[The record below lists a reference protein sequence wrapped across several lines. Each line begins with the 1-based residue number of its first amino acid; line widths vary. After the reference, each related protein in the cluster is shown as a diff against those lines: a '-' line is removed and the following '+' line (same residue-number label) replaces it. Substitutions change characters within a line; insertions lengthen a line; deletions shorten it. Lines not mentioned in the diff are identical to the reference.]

1 MEDNEPDKC
10 LESFLIVDS
19 DKNNNIIINKLNNND
34 FNIENTTAE
43 SIFLPLSKK
52 VKTVPYKDKEATKI
66 NLRYKRSE
74 SLSRSS
80 SYFMNKKDEFFLK
93 NDISINDF
101 EILEENKIEPIK
113 AFKSKCNLYDKKNN
127 EYEGNLIIDKD
138 YIFSFI
144 PDKKYKNKLYYNS
157 DYYSFSLLYIKSINQ
172 NTNLLGQIT
181 YYIEIILKDCRSFLF
196 KLPNSTYD
204 FFINTINKYA
214 KPDTNSVF
222 FEKAISYKLKI
233 EKQLKENNNYNNN
246 NQNNKKKQIKKNY
259 WELYD
264 IEKEFIRQ
272 EVDFNSKTKSKYYLI
287 DNSSFTICESYPKKI
302 IIPNLGTKNILE
314 DIKICADFRTKKR
327 LPALTYRHKNGICLW
342 RCSQTRSGFSGKN
355 EKDILLLTKIADG
368 NKLMIYD
375 CRPKLNAWANKLK
388 GAGYENIGHY
398 QKIIV
403 DIKFCDIPN
412 IHAVRSSFESVFN
425 TVSYNQGSGSQS
437 NEFNIMANLFNTYWY
452 ETIVLILKSSFNIW
466 NSISK
471 EKNTVLIHCSDG
483 WDRTSQLSSI
493 SQILLNDYYRTL
505 EGFIILIEKDW
516 MSFGHQFRYRNGFYS
531 NKDTPSNI
539 CKENQFSPIF
549 IQWLDCVYQLM
560 EQNMDKFEFNENLLI
575 FIAEQVYEGTYGN
588 FLFNNEK
595 EREDLNIKNKTES
608 IWSYVLENKKNFM
621 SPIYRRKKDNDNI
634 NNNNENT
641 LEMNY
646 KKIKIW
652 EDYFFRFEK
661 GEKKGKYFE
670 LINKKLYGYKSQ
682 IVKKQKLIEEMYKVI
697 ESHNK
702 NLLTP
707 EMRKELGIKEEV
719 KKEEEKKELSFVILN
734 DDDFK
739 DFKDI
744 KNKK

>member
-1 MEDNEPDKC
+1 MKDTRTDKC
-10 LESFLIVDS
+10 LDSFLIVDN
-19 DKNNNIIINKLNNND
+19 DKNNNIIINKINNNY
-34 FNIENTTAE
+34 NLENTTAE
-43 SIFLPLSKK
+43 SIYIPLSKK
-52 VKTVPYKDKEATKI
+52 TKKVPYKEGTRI
-66 NLRYKRSE
+66 NVKHKKSE
-74 SLSRSS
+74 SLSKSS
-80 SYFMNKKDEFFLK
+80 SIFMSKKKDEFFRK
-93 NDISINDF
+93 NDININDF
-101 EILEENKIEPIK
+101 EILDENKIEPIK
-113 AFKSKCNLYDKKNN
+113 MFKSKCNLYDKKNN

-138 YIFSFI
+138 YILTFI

-181 YYIEIILKDCRSFLF
+181 YYVEIILKDCRSFLF

-204 FFINTINKYA
+204 FFINSINNYA
-214 KPDTNSVF
+214 KPATNSIF
-222 FEKAISYKLKI
+222 FEKAISYKLKL
-233 EKQLKENNNYNNN
+233 EKQLKENI
-246 NQNNKKKQIKKNY
+246 NQNNKKKQNKKNC

-264 IEKEFIRQ
+264 IEEEFIRQ
-272 EVDFNSKTKSKYYLI
+272 EVDFKSNKKSKYYLL

-302 IIPNLGTKNILE
+302 IVPNLNTKNILE

-327 LPALTYRHKNGICLW
+327 LPALTYRHKNGVCLW

-368 NKLMIYD
+368 KKLMIYD

-388 GAGYENIGHY
+388 GAGYENTDHY
-398 QKIIV
+398 QKITV

-425 TVSYNQGSGSQS
+425 SVSYNQGSSSQS
-437 NEFNIMANLFNTYWY
+437 NDFNVLANLFNTHWY
-452 ETIVLILKSSFNIW
+452 DTIILILKSSFNIW
-466 NSISK
+466 NSIAK
-471 EKNTVLIHCSDG
+471 EKTTVLIHCSDG

-505 EGFIILIEKDW
+505 DGFIILIEKDW

-539 CKENQFSPIF
+539 CSENQFSPIF
-549 IQWLDCVYQLM
+549 IQFLDCVYQLM

-575 FIAEQVYEGTYGN
+575 FIAEQVYSGQYGN

-621 SPIYRRKKDNDNI
+621 SPIFRRKKENDI
-634 NNNNENT
+634 NNNNIENT

-670 LINKKLYGYKSQ
+670 LINKKLYGYKAQ
-682 IVKKQKLIEEMYKVI
+682 IVKKQKIMEEMYKII
-697 ESHNK
+697 EAQNK
-702 NLLTP
+702 KLITP
-707 EMRKELGIKEEV
+707 EMKKELGIKEEV
-719 KKEEEKKELSFVILN
+719 KKEEKNEFSFVVL
-734 DDDFK
+734 DKDDFS
-739 DFKDI
+739 DT

>member
-1 MEDNEPDKC
+1 MKDTGTDKC
-10 LESFLIVDS
+10 LDSFLIVDN
-19 DKNNNIIINKLNNND
+19 DKNNNIIINKINNNY
-34 FNIENTTAE
+34 NLENTTAE
-43 SIFLPLSKK
+43 SIYIPLSKK
-52 VKTVPYKDKEATKI
+52 TKKVPYKEGTKI
-66 NLRYKRSE
+66 NVKHKKSE
-74 SLSRSS
+74 SLSKSS
-80 SYFMNKKDEFFLK
+80 SIFMSKKKDEFFRK
-93 NDISINDF
+93 NDININDF
-101 EILEENKIEPIK
+101 EILDENKVEPIK
-113 AFKSKCNLYDKKNN
+113 MFKSKCNLYDKKNN

-138 YIFSFI
+138 YILTFI

-181 YYIEIILKDCRSFLF
+181 YYVEIILKDCRSFLF

-204 FFINTINKYA
+204 FFINSINNYA
-214 KPDTNSVF
+214 KPATNSIF
-222 FEKAISYKLKI
+222 FEKAISYKLKL
-233 EKQLKENNNYNNN
+233 EKQLKENI
-246 NQNNKKKQIKKNY
+246 NQNNKKKQNKKNC

-264 IEKEFIRQ
+264 IEEEFIRQ
-272 EVDFNSKTKSKYYLI
+272 EVDFKSNKKSKYYLL

-302 IIPNLGTKNILE
+302 IVPNLNTKNILE

-327 LPALTYRHKNGICLW
+327 LPALTYRHKNGVCLW

-368 NKLMIYD
+368 KKLMIYD

-388 GAGYENIGHY
+388 GAGYENTDHY
-398 QKIIV
+398 QKITV

-425 TVSYNQGSGSQS
+425 SVSYNQGSSSQS
-437 NEFNIMANLFNTYWY
+437 NDFNVLANLFNTHWY
-452 ETIVLILKSSFNIW
+452 DTIILILKSSFNIW
-466 NSISK
+466 NSIAK
-471 EKNTVLIHCSDG
+471 EKTTVLIHCSDG

-505 EGFIILIEKDW
+505 DGFIILIEKDW

-539 CKENQFSPIF
+539 CSENQFSPIF
-549 IQWLDCVYQLM
+549 IQFLDCVYQIM

-575 FIAEQVYEGTYGN
+575 FIAEQVYAGTYGN

-621 SPIYRRKKDNDNI
+621 SPIFRRKKENDI
-634 NNNNENT
+634 NNNNIENT

-670 LINKKLYGYKSQ
+670 LINKKLYGYKAQ
-682 IVKKQKLIEEMYKVI
+682 IVKKQKIMEEMYKII
-697 ESHNK
+697 EAQNK
-702 NLLTP
+702 KLITP
-707 EMRKELGIKEEV
+707 EMKKELGIKEEV
-719 KKEEEKKELSFVILN
+719 KKEEKNEFSFVVL
-734 DDDFK
+734 DKDDFSDK
-739 DFKDI
+739 